1 MRGDNVAGNSKEVSI
16 IRDKVKL
23 EDRAADSQVFESQTG
38 ELGAKIGVITI
49 PSFYNHLSA
58 DVAAEVAKLKDQNV
72 DGMIV
77 DLRGNGGG
85 SLNEASRLT
94 GLFIDR
100 GPVVQIRSGAG
111 NINVLGDYDGVV
123 HYDGPL
129 TVLVDR
135 YSASASEIFSAALQD
150 YGQRVNCW

>member
-1 MRGDNVAGNSKEVSI
+1 M
-16 IRDKVKL
+16 
-23 EDRAADSQVFESQTG
+23 F
-38 ELGAKIGVITI
+38 
-49 PSFYNHLSA
+49 
-58 DVAAEVAKLKDQNV
+58 

-100 GPVVQIRSGAG
+100 GPVVQIRNGAG
-111 NINVLGDYDGVV
+111 NISVLGDYDGVV

-150 YGQRVNCW
+150 YGRALIVGEQTFGKGTVQEHRPLQEAV